1 MNPKK
6 VQAMMKQ
13 LGIAQQEID
22 AERVIIE
29 QEDKNII
36 INNPS
41 IMKVNMQGQEQFQI
55 SGDIEEQE
63 KESEEDKEATKQE
76 DIETIIEK
84 TGCDK
89 AKAEEALEKANGDIA
104 EAIINLS

>member
-41 IMKVNMQGQEQFQI
+41 IVKVNMQGQEQFQI
-55 SGDIEEQE
+55 SGDVEEQN
-63 KESEEDKEATKQE
+63 KESTDDSAT
-76 DIETIIEK
+76 IENDLQTIIEK
-84 TGCDK
+84 TSCTQEQ
-89 AKAEEALEKANGDIA
+89 AQEALEKADGDIA